1 MGHLSARLLGTAALL
16 SLVAG
21 STVQAA
27 GADDARLKAE
37 AAGITI
43 TRDTYGIAHVKGHTD
58 ENAMFGMVYAQAED
72 DFNRVE
78 TNYATNLGLTAQN
91 DGEKAIWSDLRQ
103 RLFIDPEVLKA
114 DYAKSPDYLKKI
126 MTGWADGL
134 NYFLAT
140 HPNVKPKYIT
150 HYEPWMALSFTE
162 GSIGGDVE
170 KARLSQLQAF
180 YEKRTVALT
189 DREKGLVYVEP
200 VGSNGI
206 AISSKIS
213 KDGHA
218 MLWINPHTSFYF
230 RAELGDGER
239 RGAQRLRR
247 RDLGPAFPLS
257 GLQRASGL
265 DAHHQLCRH
274 HR

>member
-1 MGHLSARLLGTAALL
+1 MTAKNRRHALGALMAL
-16 SLVAG
+16 
-21 STVQAA
+21 A
-27 GADDARLKAE
+27 GATAWLSPAE
-37 AAGITI
+37 AREARAPQVTI

-58 ENAMFGMVYAQAED
+58 ADAVFGMVYAQAED

-78 TNYATNLGLTAQN
+78 TNYATNLGITAQY

-140 HPNVKPKYIT
+140 HPNVKPKYIA

-170 KARLSQLQAF
+170 KARLTQIQAF
-180 YEKRTVALT
+180 YEKRTVAMT
-189 DREKGLVYVEP
+189 DIEKGLRYVEP
-200 VGSNGI
+200 
-206 AISSKIS
+206 
-213 KDGHA
+213 
-218 MLWINPHTSFYF
+218 
-230 RAELGDGER
+230 
-239 RGAQRLRR
+239 
-247 RDLGPAFPLS
+247 
-257 GLQRASGL
+257 
-265 DAHHQLCRH
+265 
-274 HR
+274 

>member
-16 SLVAG
+16 STLAFLPAH
-21 STVQAA
+21 AA
-27 GADDARLKAE
+27 GAEDARLKAE
-37 AAGITI
+37 AAQIQI

-58 ENAMFGMVYAQAED
+58 EDAVFGMVYAQAED

-78 TNYATNLGLTAQN
+78 TNYATNLGLTATF

-103 RLFIDPEVLKA
+103 RLYTDPEMLKA

-140 HPNVKPKYIT
+140 HPNVKPKYIA

-170 KARLSQLQAF
+170 KARLTQLQAF
-180 YEKRTVALT
+180 YEKRTVAMT
-189 DREKGLVYVEP
+189 DVEKGLVYVEP

-206 AISSKIS
+206 AIGPKNRPRTVMRCSGSIRTRPSIS
-213 KDGHA
+213 A
-218 MLWINPHTSFYF
+218 PS
-230 RAELGDGER
+230 
-239 RGAQRLRR
+239 
-247 RDLGPAFPLS
+247 
-257 GLQRASGL
+257 
-265 DAHHQLCRH
+265 CR
-274 HR
+274 